1 MEVATSTE
9 APVRLSERA
18 VQRLKQIYAAD
29 GRAGVF
35 LRLSV
40 EGGGCS
46 GFRYRFDLDDR
57 PREDDLFVERD
68 GVRVAVDGM
77 ALLFLVGA
85 ELDFVEDLTG
95 AYFRVHNPNATAS
108 CGCGHSFAV

>member
-1 MEVATSTE
+1 MSVES
-9 APVRLSERA
+9 APVPVRVSDRA
-18 VQRLKQIYAAD
+18 FRRIREIVEAE
-29 GRAGVF
+29 GRPELF

-46 GFRYRFDLDDR
+46 GFRYRFELDDT
-57 PREDDLFVERD
+57 PREDDLFVEKD

-77 ALLFLVGA
+77 ALLFLAGA

-108 CGCGHSFAV
+108 CGCGNSFAV